1 MPNLFEEKKYFR
13 NPEKIMIGVD
23 EVGRGC
29 WAGPVLSCA
38 SYIYPSRFLNLPKI
52 DDSKKMNKKDRR
64 KILTSSSS
72 FSTCAIGC
80 STVNEIENL
89 GIDVSNDLAALRAVI
104 LLIQNFSFY
113 SKKHLIFDV
122 FFDGNRI
129 PRFEMFKNLYS
140 IIKNKIKIN
149 CIVKG
154 DSKVMSIALASI
166 VAKETRDIIMNH
178 QHNFYPQ
185 YNFKNNVGYGTKE
198 HRDMIMKYGIVKIHR
213 RNFKP
218 ISTIFSYKKNKK
230 SIYCL

>member
-1 MPNLFEEKKYFR
+1 MPNLFEEKKYLHNHER
-13 NPEKIMIGVD
+13 VMIGVD

-38 SYIYPSRFLNLPKI
+38 SYIYPSKFTSLPKI
-52 DDSKKMNKKDRR
+52 NDSKKMSKKNRAE
-64 KILTSSSS
+64 ILKCSS
-72 FSTCAIGC
+72 FFSKSAIGC

-89 GIDVSNDLAALRAVI
+89 GINFSNDLAALRAVV
-104 LLIQNFSFY
+104 LLVQNLKLYTDKNLF
-113 SKKHLIFDV
+113 FDI

-129 PRFEMFKNLYS
+129 PNFQTFKNLYS
-140 IIKNKIKIN
+140 LIRNRIKIN

-166 VAKETRDIIMNH
+166 IAKETRDIIMKH
-178 QHNFYPQ
+178 QHNLYPL

-198 HRDMIMKYGIVKIHR
+198 HKEMIIKYGITKIHR

-218 ISTIFSYKKNKK
+218 ISTIFCN
-230 SIYCL
+230 